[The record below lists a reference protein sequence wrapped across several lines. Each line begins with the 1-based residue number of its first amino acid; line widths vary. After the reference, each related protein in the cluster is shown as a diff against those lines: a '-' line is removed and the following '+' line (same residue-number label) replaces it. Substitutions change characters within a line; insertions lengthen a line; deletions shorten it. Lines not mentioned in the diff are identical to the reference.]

1 MLTTDV
7 VIIGAGAVGTAIA
20 RELSRYKVDVLVVD
34 KNEDVGGDASK
45 SNSGIIHTGYD
56 ASPGTLESRLV
67 VAANPMYD
75 RHVKELDIPF
85 KRVGALL
92 TAVTQEEYELL
103 PELFRK
109 AHKNGVYDVEM
120 LTPQQAK
127 HLEPNISDEVK
138 GAIYIPRES
147 IIDPFLMVVA
157 RAENA
162 VANGV
167 KFMLSTKVTGIRVE
181 ERRVKSVITD
191 QGEIETR
198 FVINAAGLYCDEIAD
213 MVGLCDFTV
222 HPRKGQFYVL
232 DKNVPYN
239 VNKIILPVPTKHSK
253 GKLASPTIH
262 GNMLVGP
269 TAEDLE
275 DKEDKAVTREGLEE
289 VIESV
294 RRLVPKVSPQD
305 AITEYCGLRPT
316 RVPEGY
322 FIGASEEV
330 KGYIGISGVRSTGV
344 TASLAIAGYV
354 IDILADE
361 GLDLRIKPDFNP
373 YRQGIK
379 KFSDL
384 SWNEREEI
392 IKQNPLYGHVIC
404 RCETVTEA
412 EIVEAIKRP
421 LGARSLDAIKRRL
434 RPGTGRCQG
443 GFCSPRIV
451 EILARELGVPAEQIT
466 KMGKGS
472 EVVVGRNR

>member
-7 VIIGAGAVGTAIA
+7 VIIGAGVVGTAIA
-20 RELSRYKVDVLVVD
+20 RELSRYEVDIVVVD

-56 ASPGTLESRLV
+56 ATPGTLESKLV

-75 RHVKELDIPF
+75 IHAAELDVPF

-92 TAVTQEEYELL
+92 TAVTQEEYDLL

-109 AHKNGVYDVEM
+109 AHKNGIYDVQL
-120 LTPQQAK
+120 LTPEQAK
-127 HLEPNISDEVK
+127 NLEPNISDEVK

-147 IIDPFLMVVA
+147 IIDPFLLVVA

-162 VANGV
+162 ANNGV
-167 KFMLSTKVTGIRVE
+167 RFILSTKVTDIKVE
-181 ERRVKSVITD
+181 NGYIHSVITNK
-191 QGEIETR
+191 GCIKTR
-198 FVINAAGLYCDEIAD
+198 FVVNATGIYTDEIAK
-213 MVGLCDFTV
+213 MVGPCDFTV
-222 HPRKGQFYVL
+222 HPRKGQFYIL
-232 DKNVPYN
+232 DKSVPYN
-239 VNKIILPVPTKHSK
+239 INRIILPVPTKHSK

-262 GNMLVGP
+262 GNMLIGP

-275 DKEDKAVTREGLEE
+275 DKEDKSVTAEGLRE
-289 VIESV
+289 VIDSV
-294 RRLVPKVSPQD
+294 RRLVPKVSPKD

-316 RVPEGY
+316 RTPEGY
-322 FIGASEEV
+322 FIEPSSNA
-330 KGYIGISGVRSTGV
+330 KGYIGVTGIRSTGV
-344 TASLAIAGYV
+344 TASIAIAGYV

-361 GLDLRIKPDFNP
+361 GLDLKIKQNFNP

-379 KFSDL
+379 KFSEL
-384 SWNEREEI
+384 SWQQREEL

-421 LGARSLDAIKRRL
+421 LGATSLDAIKRRL

-443 GFCSPRIV
+443 GFCTPRIV
-451 EILARELGVPAEQIT
+451 EILARELGVPVEQIT
-466 KMGKGS
+466 KHEKGS
-472 EVVVGRNR
+472 EIIAGQNR